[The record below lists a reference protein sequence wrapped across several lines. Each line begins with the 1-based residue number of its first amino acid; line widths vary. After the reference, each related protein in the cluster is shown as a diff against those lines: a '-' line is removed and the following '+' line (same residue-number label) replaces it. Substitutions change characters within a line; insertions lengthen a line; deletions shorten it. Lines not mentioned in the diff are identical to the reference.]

1 MADGEQ
7 AHHSARQFED
17 PNRVARGAASL
28 SADSING
35 GTGNNLFRGGK
46 THLLDQQQRRGIK
59 PVVCDDSGG
68 AAHAADTALFDSEAE
83 GDECVTGENQ
93 VALEE
98 IGVKLSKTRNVKAL
112 LEKLSEFLTENNLE
126 EQIEEERKD
135 IHRKIESKN
144 EEISQKRET
153 HRHKLNKI
161 HEAYKREIQEENERH
176 LEDLKETE
184 TDISSLKHQ
193 LQELEQLNLAVTS
206 KISCTKSNSSVSGI
220 ASDRVRELLECP
232 VCLEEMRP
240 PKKIF
245 QCSNGHVI
253 CELCKNNP
261 EVRSCPTCRLTFR
274 GHIVRNIVAEKL
286 ARNTCDS
293 DSEDSTP
300 RPTHTRESN
309 PVDFNPSGS
318 SDLPILGFQ
327 PAYGYI
333 EEDEEERDDDD
344 IFIARA
350 RIASQA
356 LEGQRSPSVLNPHRR
371 LNEQQMREYVVD
383 RVERVDSPAREA
395 RGDMSTMSLLREAH
409 RLRTNAPHPRYIP
422 HHMRRQRTAR
432 DPTVVSRE
440 AIRDSRES
448 RDNRDEEETDREEE
462 EQALS
467 FRLPRR
473 AIFPNR
479 YPILR

>member
-1 MADGEQ
+1 LCVTSFVSVSLQIKRKLWRRQRYDNVSFCKQRMADSDLSSSGQ
-7 AHHSARQFED
+7 QFE
-17 PNRVARGAASL
+17 VESATARGATGL
-28 SADSING
+28 QADA
-35 GTGNNLFRGGK
+35 NNDG
-46 THLLDQQQRRGIK
+46 QEI
-59 PVVCDDSGG
+59 DSVG
-68 AAHAADTALFDSEAE
+68 E
-83 GDECVTGENQ
+83 GDAVSAAGGSH
-93 VALEE
+93 LEE

-112 LEKLSEFLTENNLE
+112 LEKLSEFLSENNLE

-135 IHRKIESKN
+135 IHRKIDNKN

-184 TDISSLKHQ
+184 TDICSLKHQ

-206 KISCTKSNSSVSGI
+206 KIPSTPSNSSVSGI
-220 ASDRVRELLECP
+220 GSDRVRELIECP

-261 EVRSCPTCRLTFR
+261 EVRSCPTCRVNFR
-274 GHIVRNIVAEKL
+274 GHNVVRNIVAEKL

-293 DSEDSTP
+293 DSEDSLP

-309 PVDFNPSGS
+309 PVDFNGGGS
-318 SDLPILGFQ
+318 SNDLPILGFQ

-344 IFIARA
+344 DFIAMA
-350 RIASQA
+350 RIASQEERA
-356 LEGQRSPSVLNPHRR
+356 SPSVNHHRR
-371 LNEQQMREYVVD
+371 LNEHQIRDYVE
-383 RVERVDSPAREA
+383 ERVSRTSSPAR
-395 RGDMSTMSLLREAH
+395 DVSTMSLLREAH
-409 RLRTNAPHPRYIP
+409 RLRTNTTHPRYIP
-422 HHMRRQRTAR
+422 HHMRRQRTGR
-432 DPTVVSRE
+432 D
-440 AIRDSRES
+440 
-448 RDNRDEEETDREEE
+448 RDEEETDRDDDREH
-462 EQALS
+462 QRSQDQMLS

-473 AIFPNR
+473 PR